1 MTRQRT
7 GNAAETRRVYG
18 SGHHRRRH
26 RASIPG
32 GDTVMAGSNGGFFGS
47 RAGTGG
53 PAAMD
58 RRRFL
63 VRGLQFGGLAAMGV
77 PLLSACGD
85 DDKEPSGG
93 AGGGKYGRIR
103 IRLSWIK
110 NVEFAGEYLA
120 DTRGYYLAEGFS
132 GVELVSG
139 GPSAPPQDTDVV
151 TKQAFVGI
159 SAPDITGAAVKEGA
173 PLKIIGAQ
181 YQKNPFCVMSLAEKP
196 IRTPQDMYGKRI
208 GVQATNETVWA
219 AFLKAAGLDGSR
231 IRKVPAQFD
240 PTPLTTGEVDGWFSF
255 VTNEPNTLKV
265 KGVET
270 VTFKLA
276 DFGYPLV
283 SETYMVLDE
292 TIRKDREKVKAFL
305 RAEVR
310 GWKDSLADPSAGARL
325 TVEKY
330 GANLGLDIAE
340 QTLES
345 QSQNDLLLTDD
356 TRANGLFSVTDA
368 LIEANIRTLGIA
380 GIDLRAEQLFDLSL
394 LREVY
399 AENPALKA

>member
-1 MTRQRT
+1 
-7 GNAAETRRVYG
+7 
-18 SGHHRRRH
+18 
-26 RASIPG
+26 
-32 GDTVMAGSNGGFFGS
+32 
-47 RAGTGG
+47 
-53 PAAMD
+53 MD

-77 PLLSACGD
+77 PLLAACGGD
-85 DDKEPSGG
+85 DDDKSSGG
-93 AGGGKYGRIR
+93 GGGAHGKIK

-151 TKQAFVGI
+151 TRQAFVGI
-159 SAPDITGAAVKEGA
+159 SAPDVTGAAVKEGA

-181 YQKNPFCVMSLAEKP
+181 YQKNPFCVMSLAKKP
-196 IRTPQDMYGKRI
+196 IATPQDMYGKKI
-208 GVQATNETVWA
+208 GVQATNETVWS
-219 AFLKAAGLDGSR
+219 AFLKAANLDGSR
-231 IRKVPAQFD
+231 IQKVPAQFD
-240 PTPLTTGEVDGWFSF
+240 PTPLTTGDVDGWFSF

-265 KGVET
+265 KGIDT

-283 SETYMVLDE
+283 SETFMVLDE
-292 TIRKDREKVKAFL
+292 TIKKDREKVKAFL
-305 RAEVR
+305 RAEIR
-310 GWKDSLADPSAGARL
+310 GWKDSLADPAAGAAL
-325 TVEKY
+325 AVEKY
-330 GANLGLDIAE
+330 GKDLGLDVPE

-345 QSQNDLLLTDD
+345 QSQNALILTDD
-356 TRANGLFSVTDA
+356 TRANGLFSITDA
-368 LIEANIRTLGIA
+368 LVEANIQTLKIA
-380 GIDLRAEQLFDLSL
+380 GIDVRADQLFDLSL